1 MQANTNQSR
10 SKLFESLR
18 DDNRPLPR
26 HRTER
31 KEAGLLGPTKSRL
44 ASNLAVLGFR
54 AQAALSPKWANGSG
68 RAIAPDGF
76 KTTKCRCPHTWEIPV
91 KRVFWGFRI
100 GPAMSSMLKP
110 CWLVALKQ
118 SIMEPSWAEDAAKWA
133 QVGAKLGPCW
143 PKLTPSGADVG
154 AMSDRNNTLVRC
166 CADVENVH
174 VHFLATSPP
183 LPAEAVPVNRGLFE
197 SIGSAPK
204 LSPPGPRMHRRHLWC
219 WRIFR
224 HSLSILFLFLSLRIC
239 FWPFFRLSTFAGEPG
254 SSWRSH

>member
-1 MQANTNQSR
+1 
-10 SKLFESLR
+10 
-18 DDNRPLPR
+18 
-26 HRTER
+26 
-31 KEAGLLGPTKSRL
+31 
-44 ASNLAVLGFR
+44 
-54 AQAALSPKWANGSG
+54 
-68 RAIAPDGF
+68 
-76 KTTKCRCPHTWEIPV
+76 
-91 KRVFWGFRI
+91 
-100 GPAMSSMLKP
+100 
-110 CWLVALKQ
+110 
-118 SIMEPSWAEDAAKWA
+118 METSWAEDAAKWA

-204 LSPPGPRMHRRHLWC
+204 LSPPGPRMPRRHLWC

-224 HSLSILFLFLSLRIC
+224 HSLSILFFFPYEFVSDLFSGFPLSQVSLAAVGAAT
-239 FWPFFRLSTFAGEPG
+239 S
-254 SSWRSH
+254 RSRAQAKQF